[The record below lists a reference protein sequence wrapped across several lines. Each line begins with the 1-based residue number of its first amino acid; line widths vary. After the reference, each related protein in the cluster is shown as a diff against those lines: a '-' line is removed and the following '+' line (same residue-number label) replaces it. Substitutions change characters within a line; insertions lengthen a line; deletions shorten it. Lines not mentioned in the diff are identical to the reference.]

1 MASFGVHGG
10 SLMCVVGERNY
21 QEALQP
27 VAESEP
33 DRRWFRAPE
42 EGAPRGGTVC
52 RDCFLVIRQTY
63 STVTP

>member
-1 MASFGVHGG
+1 
-10 SLMCVVGERNY
+10 MCVVGERNY

-33 DRRWFRAPE
+33 YRRWFRAPE